1 MLAHYDAAAAIRGGE
16 DYPEITGTVG
26 FCKGN
31 GGTWVDA
38 VIDGLPPFQAA
49 TETTPQIGPH
59 GFHIH
64 EGGDCGGTA
73 FSDAEGHWTRT
84 ISRTEIT
91 RAIFRCCFP
100 TTARRGCF
108 SLPTAFCRRT
118 SSGKLL
124 SFTPRRT
131 MTKPSRPAAPVCGSP
146 AALSLRPTASRKM
159 PEFRLFRRVRI
170 APFRLTAR
178 TAPKQILDKQGLL
191 HL

>member
-49 TETTPQIGPH
+49 TKTTPQIGPH

-73 FSDAEGHWTRT
+73 FSDAEGHWNPDGQPHGNHKGD
-84 ISRTEIT
+84 
-91 RAIFRCCFP
+91 FP
-100 TTARRGCF
+100 MLFSNHGKARMLFFTDRF
-108 SLPTAFCRRT
+108 LPEDVIGKTVIIHASPDDDKT
-118 SSGKLL
+118 QPAGGSG
-124 SFTPRRT
+124 
-131 MTKPSRPAAPVCGSP
+131 M
-146 AALSLRPTASRKM
+146 
-159 PEFRLFRRVRI
+159 RI
-170 APFRLTAR
+170 ACGV
-178 TAPKQILDKQGLL
+178 ILAANG
-191 HL
+191 

>member
-16 DYPEITGTVG
+16 DYTEITGTVG
-26 FCKGN
+26 RRFRQRPRPHRRSGR
-31 GGTWVDA
+31 TA
-38 VIDGLPPFQAA
+38 FTFTRAA
-49 TETTPQIGPH
+49 TAAARRFPMQRDTG
-59 GFHIH
+59 
-64 EGGDCGGTA
+64 
-73 FSDAEGHWTRT
+73 TRT
-84 ISRTEIT
+84 VSRTEIT

-178 TAPKQILDKQGLL
+178 TEPKQILDKQGLL